1 MTLMKLTDEEQDIL
15 AGKSGAVPQEALK
28 HQIQV
33 GDFFGAADFVP
44 VTQAHIMADT
54 ESLGEAGVL
63 WLEKLAAT
71 KTGKRRVRI
80 PTITD
85 PRGTSFPH
93 AAFLGH
99 TKTML
104 TLEERAIAAFVKLG
118 VMMTDT
124 CINYQT
130 VQPATRN
137 EHVAYGDTGVVIY
150 SNSVCGARSNFEG
163 GPSAL
168 AAGLTGRTPR
178 YGFHLAG
185 QRQATLHV
193 RVDDTPESLN
203 EWGALGGVIGR
214 LAGNY
219 WAVPVIEGIDGAPGS
234 DQLKHFGAA
243 MASFGSTALFHLA
256 GLTPEAARLGDVL
269 SDARLRQVPQHR
281 VGRTDFEALQQSYRK
296 ADKVDVVVFSAPQ
309 LSLLELRTVAGLCD
323 GRHLSVPLL
332 AITSPQVKPDCDRMG
347 YTQTIEDAGGT
358 VMSGMCFY
366 QSYAREI
373 AEAKGW
379 KRLATNSAKLVNILG
394 GYGYQP
400 MLASME
406 ACVDAAESGRLA

>member
-1 MTLMKLTDEEQDIL
+1 MKLNDEEQDIV
-15 AGKSGAVPQEALK
+15 AGKAGPVAQQALK

-33 GDFFGAADFVP
+33 GDFFGAADFVT

-54 ESLGEAGVL
+54 ESLGEAGVR
-63 WLEKLAAT
+63 WLESLAASRE
-71 KTGKRRVRI
+71 GRRRVRI

-85 PRGTSFPH
+85 PRGTDFAK

-99 TKTML
+99 TRTML

-137 EHVAYGDTGVVIY
+137 EHVAFGDTGVVIY

-168 AAGLTGRTPR
+168 AAGLTARTPR
-178 YGFHLAG
+178 YGFHLPA
-185 QRQATLHV
+185 QRQATLHI
-193 RVDDTPESLN
+193 RVDQTPATLN

-219 WAVPVIEGIDGAPGS
+219 WAVPVIEGLDGAPGS

-243 MASFGSTALFHLA
+243 MASYGSTALFHLV
-256 GLTPEAARLGDVL
+256 GLTPEASRLADVASGAL
-269 SDARLRQVPQHR
+269 PKHR
-281 VGRTDFEALQQSYRK
+281 VGRAEFEALQQSYRRDG
-296 ADKVDVVVFSAPQ
+296 AIDVVVFSAPQ
-309 LSLLELRTVAGLCD
+309 LSLLELRDLAGLCD
-323 GRHLSVPLL
+323 GRQLRVPML

-347 YTQTIEDAGGT
+347 YTRSIEEAGGT
-358 VMSGMCFY
+358 VLSGMCFY

-373 AEAKGW
+373 AEARGW
-379 KRLATNSAKLVNILG
+379 KRLVTNSAKMVNILG
-394 GYGYQP
+394 GYGYEP

-406 ACVDAAESGRLA
+406 QCVDAAESGSLA